1 MFSEICINANDA
13 AAAPSAKMMYFD
25 RNDRCIGTFII
36 KFSTI
41 DAALVYVRRLKHIL
55 NDIYNR
61 SYVGDTDDNN
71 SIHTDYVFD

>member
-1 MFSEICINANDA
+1 MLSEICINANDA
-13 AAAPSAKMMYFD
+13 GDGPSAKMMYFD
-25 RNDRCIGTFII
+25 RNGRCIGTFII

-55 NDIYNR
+55 NDIY
-61 SYVGDTDDNN
+61 VKLDVVDTDDNN